1 MKLIQTILFLSL
13 LTSCVTTRPSK
24 KECPID
30 SASKFE
36 KIAGR
41 YSNLD
46 DSTEYYHENLIAVL
60 EQKMKTKDSL
70 IDWKN
75 VEVELKTT
83 KRKLNVTGYKN
94 DSIIY
99 AKTFHGK
106 RKQNYFSIRRRIV
119 PVGLPLFYFFY
130 LESKINVS
138 VDSVGNLQINQGK
151 SQYGMLFLFS
161 AGQND
166 YPNYHYKK
174 INPENI
180 LK

>member
-13 LTSCVTTRPSK
+13 LTGCISTRLSK

-30 SASKFE
+30 SRSKFE
-36 KIAGR
+36 NIAGR

-46 DSTEYYHENLIAVL
+46 DSTKYYHENLIAVL
-60 EQKMKTKDSL
+60 EQRMKTKDSL
-70 IDWKN
+70 PNWKI

-83 KRKLNVTGYKN
+83 KRKLIVTGYKS
-94 DSIIY
+94 DSLIY
-99 AKTFHGK
+99 TKTFHGK

-138 VDSVGNLQINQGK
+138 VDSLGNLQINQGK
-151 SQYGMLFLFS
+151 SQYGMIFFLS
-161 AGQND
+161 AGQQD
-166 YPNYHYKK
+166 FPNYHYKK
-174 INPENI
+174 INH
-180 LK
+180 